1 MTTTKTKQITL
12 DAQGIYYKQFNETI
26 REKVSEGYTDFKL
39 VNVNG
44 QRYLV
49 TALDGDFSFEINGV
63 PGQDMGAFMRG
74 PKIHV
79 HANAQDG
86 IGNTMDDGKIVVH
99 GLAGDVAGYA
109 MRGGNIYIREDVGYR
124 VGIHMKA
131 YMDHQPII
139 VVGGKA
145 GDFLGEYM
153 AGGIILL
160 LGMFSDKPDAP
171 IAGRSLGTGMHGG
184 VIYVRG
190 SVPEDQL
197 GPGLTA
203 NPVDSDDLKVIEG
216 LINEYAKEL
225 KLDSK
230 AILSENFVKIRPFS
244 HRPYGNLYVP
254 C

>member
-1 MTTTKTKQITL
+1 MATKRKKKTL
-12 DAQGIYYKQFNETI
+12 TAGSTYYKQFNEEI
-26 REKVSEGYTDFKL
+26 RALVKEGVTDFTL
-39 VNVNG
+39 NAVNG
-44 QRYLV
+44 QRYIA
-49 TALDGDFSFEINGV
+49 TALEGDLTFDIHGV
-63 PGQDMGAFMRG
+63 PGQDLAAFMRG
-74 PKIHV
+74 PYV
-79 HANAQDG
+79 RVRNNAQDG
-86 IGNTMDDGKIVVH
+86 VGNTMDNGRIVIE
-99 GLAGDVAGYA
+99 GLAGDVIGYA
-109 MRGGNIYIREDVGYR
+109 MRGGEIFIKGDVGYR

-131 YMDHQPII
+131 YLDHQPKI

-171 IAGRSLGTGMHGG
+171 VAGRSLGTGMHGG

-190 SVPEDQL
+190 EVPENQL
-197 GPGLTA
+197 GPGLHA
-203 NPVDSDDLKVIEG
+203 QPVDSDDLKVIEG
-216 LINEYAKEL
+216 LVKDYAREL

-230 AILSENFVKIRPFS
+230 AIMGENFLKIRPFS